1 MTTPALSLM
10 MTTAGLGRF
19 TAAQVED
26 DIDLTV
32 AQVGFTNTAF
42 VASPTL
48 TALPGEFRRIA
59 TISGQAIGNNVVHMI
74 IRDEAPI
81 SYEVCG
87 FGLFLADGTLFAF
100 YGQGTPIAE
109 KAAIAT
115 LQMAIDIAFPTSDIA
130 NIVFGD
136 TNFLNPPAT
145 TEIAGVV
152 ELATQAEA
160 DAGADIRRV
169 APVSVM
175 RASIAAA
182 FATVMDAI
190 ADLSAAF
197 GEALD
202 GLAARTVYGS
212 GLVKGGGRNDT
223 NRTLT
228 VDAANAAQLRAGTQG
243 DVVAT
248 PAELAAAGFVYL
260 VETKVDG
267 TSRYRMYSDGHVE
280 MSGISPLPTSEASFT
295 LYFPWPFPNAC
306 EGIWS
311 TIINTAQTNDGQS
324 TVQEVSLSADH
335 ATLFAQNHKTPTTDA
350 AGGFR
355 WFAEGR

>member
-32 AQVGFTNTAF
+32 AQVGFTNAAF

-48 TALPGEFRRIA
+48 TALPGEFRRVA
-59 TISGQAIGNNVVHMI
+59 TISGQAIGDNVVHMM
-74 IRDEAPI
+74 IRDEAPLAYQI
-81 SYEVCG
+81 RG

-100 YGQGTPIAE
+100 YGQANPIAE

-136 TNFLNPPAT
+136 TNFLNAPAT
-145 TEIAGVV
+145 TELAGVV
-152 ELATQAEA
+152 ELATLAEA
-160 DAGADIRRV
+160 EAGDARRV
-169 APVSVM
+169 TTGAVAKAM
-175 RASIAAA
+175 IASI
-182 FATVMDAI
+182 VQ
-190 ADLSAAF
+190 AF
-197 GEALD
+197 GEALG
-202 GLAARTVYGS
+202 GLAARTVYGG

-223 NRTLT
+223 NRILT
-228 VDAANAAQLRAGTQG
+228 VDAASAAQLRAGTQG

-248 PAELAAAGFVYL
+248 PGELAAAGFVYL
-260 VETKVDG
+260 VESKIDG
-267 TSRYRMYSDGHVE
+267 TSRYRRYSDGLVE
-280 MSGISPLPTSEASFT
+280 MSGISALPISESSFT
-295 LYFPWPFPNAC
+295 LNFPWPFPNAC

-324 TVQEVSLSADH
+324 TVQEVSLSPDH
-335 ATLFAQNHKTPTTDA
+335 AALFAQNHKTPTTDA

-355 WFAEGR
+355 WFAQGR

>member
-32 AQVGFTNTAF
+32 ASIGFTNASF

-48 TALPGEFRRIA
+48 TALPGEFRRVA
-59 TISGQAIGNNVVHMI
+59 TISGEAIGNNIVHMI
-74 IRDEAPI
+74 VRDEAELTYQI
-81 SYEVCG
+81 HG

-109 KAAIAT
+109 KASIAT
-115 LQMAIDIAFPTSDIA
+115 LQIAIDIAFPTSDVA
-130 NIVFGD
+130 NLIFGD

-152 ELATQAEA
+152 ELASQAEA
-160 DAGADIRRV
+160 DAGLDTRRV
-169 APVSVM
+169 PSIAVM
-175 RASIAAA
+175 RASFSAAI
-182 FATVMDAI
+182 ATVVDAI
-190 ADLSAAF
+190 
-197 GEALD
+197 EQALE

-228 VDAANAAQLRAGTQG
+228 VDAATADQLRGGVAG
-243 DVVAT
+243 DVVVT
-248 PAELAAAGFVYL
+248 PQALASAGFIFL
-260 VETKVDG
+260 AETKTNG
-267 TSRYRMYSDGHVE
+267 SSRYRRYSDGLIE
-280 MSGISPLPTSEASFT
+280 MSGVSPLPLSEMTFT
-295 LYFPWPFPNAC
+295 LNFPWPFPTAC
-306 EGIWS
+306 EGIWG

-324 TVQEVSLSADH
+324 TVQEVELFADH
-335 ATLFAQNHKTPTTDA
+335 ASLFAQNHKTPTADA

-355 WFAEGR
+355 WFARGY